1 MKNTENL
8 AQAVEDVK
16 IEVIKNVFKKTE
28 GANSEDLSDVI
39 EEGVRK
45 FVRTMLEM
53 YTKDEFLRYIG
64 AKPYER
70 SKKRKDYR
78 NGSLSRSI
86 STPFGIIEDVT
97 IPRGRKGGFV
107 PKVIERFEAFKTKIA
122 KIVVEMFTLG
132 ISTRKIKRVTKL
144 VIGKEIKKTEAS
156 RLNQSI
162 KAKIT
167 AWLNRPINKKF
178 SYVFIDGVF
187 LKIRRKIIS
196 KEAILCAVGMTE
208 SGEKEFLGFLP
219 GGRES
224 REAWEEF
231 LTHLARR
238 GLDPR
243 VVKLVIS
250 DGCPGMIKAI
260 NSIFPY
266 SDHQRCLFHKMSNLR
281 AKCPRSEWPLIKA
294 KIHKIYFSLSERE
307 ARANAKAFINEYK
320 DVFPRLVDC
329 IKKDLDSCIAYMK
342 HPFKRWKHIRTTNII
357 ERSFK
362 EVKRRVK
369 VMETFPTEESCIRIL
384 YSLLRL
390 QNENW
395 EGKLVRNF

>member
-1 MKNTENL
+1 MENTESL
-8 AQAVEDVK
+8 AQAVDDVK
-16 IEVIKNVFKKTE
+16 VEVIKDVFKKAQ
-28 GANSEDLSDVI
+28 GANSEDFSDVI
-39 EEGVRK
+39 EKGVRK
-45 FVRTMLEM
+45 FVRTMLEI

-64 AKPYER
+64 ARPYER
-70 SKKRKDYR
+70 TQERKDYR

-107 PKVIERFEAFKTKIA
+107 PKVLERFKVFKTKVA

-144 VIGKEIKKTEAS
+144 VVGKEIEKTEAS

-162 KAKIT
+162 KAEIT

-178 SYVFIDGVF
+178 TYLFIDGIF

-208 SGEKEFLGFLP
+208 SGEKEFLGFIP

-224 REAWEEF
+224 REAWEQF
-231 LTHLARR
+231 LTHLLRR

-243 VVKLVIS
+243 AIKLVIS
-250 DGCPGMIKAI
+250 DGCPAMIKAI
-260 NSIFPY
+260 NTIFPY

-294 KIHKIYFSLSERE
+294 KIHKIYFALSEAE
-307 ARANAKAFINEYK
+307 ARATAKAFIEEYQ
-320 DVFPRLVDC
+320 DVFPKLVEC
-329 IKKDLDSCIAYMK
+329 IKKDLNSCLAYMK
-342 HPFKRWKHIRTTNII
+342 HPLRRWKHIRTTNII

-384 YSLLRL
+384 FSLLRL

-395 EGKLVRNF
+395 EGKLVRDF

>member
-196 KEAILCAVGMTE
+196 KEAILCAVGMTD
-208 SGEKEFLGFLP
+208 SGK
-219 GGRES
+219 
-224 REAWEEF
+224 
-231 LTHLARR
+231 
-238 GLDPR
+238 
-243 VVKLVIS
+243 
-250 DGCPGMIKAI
+250 
-260 NSIFPY
+260 
-266 SDHQRCLFHKMSNLR
+266 
-281 AKCPRSEWPLIKA
+281 
-294 KIHKIYFSLSERE
+294 
-307 ARANAKAFINEYK
+307 
-320 DVFPRLVDC
+320 
-329 IKKDLDSCIAYMK
+329 
-342 HPFKRWKHIRTTNII
+342 
-357 ERSFK
+357 RSFWDFCQPACRQTGRKRIKRSMGGVPYPFSK
-362 EVKRRVK
+362 ER
-369 VMETFPTEESCIRIL
+369 IR
-384 YSLLRL
+384 SK
-390 QNENW
+390 
-395 EGKLVRNF
+395 GC